1 MKYKLLLLS
10 LAITMT
16 SFGKNV
22 LEAFPAQFSQPEQNR
37 VRSVQKKPKVYRN
50 IKAVERKYQSFCYGG
65 RYPVPLDSMP
75 EGKFVRAVID
85 GDLETVDAMLDA
97 GFDIDKVILFYNG
110 KTDRLFRVSE
120 FDPGRI
126 VRNFSSYR
134 FKHGGSATL
143 DSKDAELY
151 GTPLMVAARIGNSK
165 MVSHLL
171 GRGANPNIFIETK
184 FNFTRGCLLS
194 PLSFNVRNQIY
205 ALKEAYWPAISAI
218 YERKDEVFVKKV
230 FSRCDRIA
238 RMLVD
243 AGAMLAPEDRAG
255 RTALYD
261 AFEAMSTY
269 LLELGVKSGLDP
281 LAEDNTGKNFVEF
294 LQDLCARHDNYENY
308 ENLVRVFL
316 DTLRKNGVALPAD
329 AERLVMPDN
338 ADSADDDPSFRPVK
352 IKR

>member
-75 EGKFVRAVID
+75 EGKIVRAVID

-120 FDPGRI
+120 FDP
-126 VRNFSSYR
+126 VRNFNSYR
-134 FKHGGSATL
+134 VTHSGSATL
-143 DSKDAELY
+143 DSKEWIAELY

-184 FNFTRGCLLS
+184 FNFRSL
-194 PLSFNVRNQIY
+194 PFNVRNQIY

-261 AFEAMSTY
+261 AFEARSTY